1 MNDRFGKTLP
11 LVHTAAMGAEL
22 TDAWPKAEWLRTAN
36 RSRKPEITAGV
47 RLPAVD
53 LRRKPPQSVR
63 LGTSVPAGAKRATG
77 ISGSRSALGTPGP
90 AVQLTLW
97 SDASHDA
104 RGAVAHP
111 FPGFSLS
118 AVHLRPDARGSVRI
132 KSPIRCNRRV
142 RREDT
147 RNCALQPAS
156 GWYLPHGIRGRL
168 SRGPASSRVWHRWA
182 SGGQCGNHA
191 NGICRQHQCT
201 NDHDCGKGRRHDFG
215 GRHIAIMS
223 QLRCTLQNSANGPF
237 TWPWMFDRNAVGWK
251 ICPSGM

>member
-1 MNDRFGKTLP
+1 MAGQSRRETGNHSGS
-11 LVHTAAMGAEL
+11 AIA
-22 TDAWPKAEWLRTAN
+22 
-36 RSRKPEITAGV
+36 RSRPQKEAPSVSPPWSLGPRRCQTRHRNFGSPGLE
-47 RLPAVD
+47 RPPD
-53 LRRKPPQSVR
+53 LQFNF
-63 LGTSVPAGAKRATG
+63 
-77 ISGSRSALGTPGP
+77 TP
-90 AVQLTLW
+90 W

-118 AVHLRPDARGSVRI
+118 AVHLRPDARVAASAFRAL
-132 KSPIRCNRRV
+132 IRCNRRV

-156 GWYLPHGIRGRL
+156 GWYFPHGIRGRL

-191 NGICRQHQCT
+191 DGICRQHQCT

-215 GRHIAIMS
+215 GRHIAIIKVS
-223 QLRCTLQNSANGPF
+223 LRCTLQNSANGPF
-237 TWPWMFDRNAVGWK
+237 TWPWMFERNAVWLEDLSEWNVGH
-251 ICPSGM
+251 GLQRL